1 MGFPWVNRIFGIL
14 VLVTSLFALILL
26 RPDPIQ
32 SSPRRRGG
40 ELLDSSALKDIPYL
54 FFCLGLFFVELGYW
68 IPPFIVAPYAQLSL
82 GTSADFAFYLLA
94 YMNAGS
100 LAGRILPAWI
110 AQVRTIGPVWV
121 LIVGCLSLGA
131 LILGWIGIRD
141 VTGITIWGVSVGFM
155 SGIAVALPNA
165 IVPRLAPFG
174 YDSAFIGTTIARA
187 SFVRDFGITSATS
200 KEISSNIT
208 SAFQAGALG
217 GALMCFFIT
226 EYVGRKWA
234 LIISNLVFLAGAIPM
249 VAATNDLASMYAGR
263 ALTGWGC
270 GVITATVPSY
280 IAELSIPSIRGI
292 LTGLFEVTYQTGSL
306 IGFWINYGINQNMN
320 PNSSASWRLPMAVQL
335 IPAGGLLIGG
345 FFLHESPLWLYRKG
359 REEEG
364 AKVLVA
370 LRHLPEDHQY
380 MREEVEM
387 IRARLAEE
395 AAVAKAYGN
404 GFWAYIR
411 GSLSELSRKGMWNR
425 LLLVFAA
432 FTLQNMSGAAA
443 INYYS
448 PTLFGS
454 IGISDVAL
462 YTGIYGLVKAVAS
475 IIFYGALIDIWGRR
489 RPTIISSLACSL
501 CLWFVGAYVK
511 VGNPAPIIA
520 AGGELSSSTKSGGQ
534 AATAAIMIYSVFWSF
549 GLNGI
554 PWIVSAE
561 IFPGALRNLTGTFAA
576 FTQWLIQFIIT
587 KALPYI
593 FSSLDYG
600 VWFFFACW
608 MLTATIWAFFFLPE
622 TKGVTIDQMD
632 TLFGYEGDRQV
643 HSQQA
648 KADDRKSLDQNIR
661 EVDRVDEA

>member
-1 MGFPWVNRIFGIL
+1 MGG
-14 VLVTSLFALILL
+14 L
-26 RPDPIQ
+26 RAVEDRPTPKEVYNWRLYIE
-32 SSPRRRGG
+32 SSII
-40 ELLDSSALKDIPYL
+40 A
-54 FFCLGLFFVELGYW
+54 
-68 IPPFIVAPYAQLSL
+68 
-82 GTSADFAFYLLA
+82 
-94 YMNAGS
+94 MGS
-100 LAGRILPAWI
+100 LL
-110 AQVRTIGPVWV
+110 
-121 LIVGCLSLGA
+121 
-131 LILGWIGIRD
+131 
-141 VTGITIWGVSVGFM
+141 
-155 SGIAVALPNA
+155 
-165 IVPRLAPFG
+165 FG
-174 YDSAFIGTTIARA
+174 YDSAFIGTTIARK
-187 SFVRDFGITSATS
+187 SFVNDFGITPDTS

-217 GALMCFFIT
+217 GALMCFFSWTPFLFQISILGTDTALPVT

-280 IAELSIPSIRGI
+280 IAELSVPSIRGI

-306 IGFWINYGINQNMN
+306 IGFWINYGINQNMS
-320 PNSSASWRLPMAVQL
+320 PTSSASWRLPMAVQL
-335 IPAGGLLIGG
+335 IPSGALLVGG
-345 FFLHESPLWLYRKG
+345 FLLHESPLWLYRKG
-359 REEEG
+359 REEE
-364 AKVLVA
+364 AQKNLVA
-370 LRHLPEDHQY
+370 LRHLPIDHQY
-380 MREEVEM
+380 MQEEVEM
-387 IRARLAEE
+387 IRARLVEE
-395 AAVAKAYGN
+395 AAVAATYGG
-404 GFWAYIR
+404 GFYAYIR
-411 GSLSELSRKGMWNR
+411 GSLHELSRKGMWNR
-425 LLLVFAA
+425 LLLVFCA
-432 FTLQNMSGAAA
+432 FALQNMSGAAVSDVKA

-448 PTLFGS
+448 PMLFGS
-454 IGISDVAL
+454 IGITDVAL

-489 RPTIISSLACSL
+489 RPTIISSLACCL

-520 AGGELSSSTKSGGQ
+520 AGGKLSASTEAGGR
-534 AATAAIMIYSVFWSF
+534 AATAAIMIYSVFQVLTAMSNILEGIIDSQSWSF

-576 FTQWLIQFIIT
+576 FIQWLIQFIIT

-608 MLTATIWAFFFLPE
+608 MLTATVWAYFFLPE

-632 TLFGYEGDRQV
+632 VLLCVY
-643 HSQQA
+643 
-648 KADDRKSLDQNIR
+648 L
-661 EVDRVDEA
+661 